1 MAEHYFAK
9 SPTTPLLAGLV
20 KCRLKGR
27 DFEFLTSSGVF
38 SPRGIDNGTRLLI
51 ESMSLPEGGSML
63 DLGCG
68 YGPVGIVAA
77 MLEPLLEVWM
87 TDINER
93 AVALARENARRNG
106 VENVVVVQGH
116 LYEPVDGKA
125 FDAIVS
131 NPPISAGMRKVVE
144 PLISG
149 AADHLMEKGSLQV
162 VVQSNKG
169 GRALSSLMEKAF
181 GNVEVLSR
189 GSGYRVLRAEK
200 AKAEGR
206 S

>member
-1 MAEHYFAK
+1 MVEHYFTR
-9 SPTTPLLAGLV
+9 SPTTSVMRGLIR
-20 KCRLKGR
+20 CRLKGH
-27 DFEFLTSSGVF
+27 DFEFLTISGVF

-51 ESMSLPEGGSML
+51 ESMSLPKGGSVL

-77 MLEPLLEVWM
+77 RLWPMLEVWM
-87 TDINER
+87 TDLNER
-93 AVALARENARRNG
+93 AIELTKENAKRNG
-106 VENVVVVQGH
+106 VENVIVVQGH
-116 LYEPVDGKA
+116 IYEPVDGKA

-131 NPPISAGMRKVVE
+131 NPPISAGLRKVVG

-149 AADHLMEKGSLQV
+149 AVDHLVEKGSLQV

-189 GSGYRVLRAEK
+189 RSGYRVLKAEK
-200 AKAEGR
+200 AKA
-206 S
+206 

>member
-1 MAEHYFAK
+1 M
-9 SPTTPLLAGLV
+9 AGLIR
-20 KCRLKGR
+20 CRLKGH
-27 DFEFLTSSGVF
+27 DFEFLTISGVF

-51 ESMSLPEGGSML
+51 ESMSLPKGGSVL

-77 MLEPLLEVWM
+77 RLWPMLEVWM
-87 TDINER
+87 TDLNER
-93 AVALARENARRNG
+93 AIELTKENAKRNG
-106 VENVVVVQGH
+106 VENVIVVQGH
-116 LYEPVDGKA
+116 IYEPVDGKA

-131 NPPISAGMRKVVE
+131 NPPISAGLRKVVG

-149 AADHLMEKGSLQV
+149 AVDHLVEKGSLQV

-189 GSGYRVLRAEK
+189 RSGYRVLKAEK
-200 AKAEGR
+200 AKA
-206 S
+206 